1 MDRRESMNNYELT
14 FLMDAQLAP
23 EKQEEVITKF
33 LDMLKSKGAEVLNV
47 EKWGK
52 RKLAYTID
60 DRQYA
65 YYLVTQF
72 EAPPSAITEVEHF
85 LKVTPSIF
93 RYLVLHR
100 DPKIMK
106 MIRLETERISREAS
120 RLAELER
127 NKTPEENPADV
138 GEIKIEIVGETN
150 EVITDVSAIT
160 GGKDEDL
167 GIPEK
172 E

>member
-1 MDRRESMNNYELT
+1 MSNYELT

-52 RKLAYTID
+52 RKLAYTIE
-60 DRQYA
+60 DRQYG
-65 YYLVTQF
+65 YYLITQF
-72 EAPPSAITEVEHF
+72 EAPPEAITEVEHF

-93 RYLVLHR
+93 RHLILHR
-100 DPKIMK
+100 NPRMLK
-106 MIRLETERISREAS
+106 MINLETERIAREAT
-120 RLAELER
+120 RLADLER
-127 NKTPEENPADV
+127 SQALEDELIAIVPDQLDIIADV
-138 GEIKIEIVGETN
+138 NETTEDKN
-150 EVITDVSAIT
+150 EDV
-160 GGKDEDL
+160 

>member
-1 MDRRESMNNYELT
+1 MNNYELT

-23 EKQEEVITKF
+23 EKQEEVIAKF
-33 LDMLKSKGAEVLNV
+33 LDMLKAKGAEVLNV

-100 DPKIMK
+100 DPKILK
-106 MIRLETERISREAS
+106 MLRLETERVSREAS

-127 NKTPEENPADV
+127 NHNAEESVAL
-138 GEIKIEIVGETN
+138 VGETN
-150 EVITDVSAIT
+150 AETVGVPKEVITDVSVIS
-160 GGKDEDL
+160 GGKDEGV
-167 GIPEK
+167 GIPDK

>member
-1 MDRRESMNNYELT
+1 MNNYELT

-23 EKQEEVITKF
+23 EKQEEVIAKF
-33 LDMLKSKGAEVLNV
+33 LDMLKARGAEVLNV
-47 EKWGK
+47 ERWGK

-65 YYLVTQF
+65 YYLVTEF
-72 EAPPSAITEVEHF
+72 EAPPGSITEVEHF

-93 RYLVLHR
+93 RYLILHR
-100 DPKIMK
+100 DPKMLKSIH
-106 MIRLETERISREAS
+106 LETERLSREAA

-127 NKTPEENPADV
+127 NQAPEEGAEAAAV
-138 GEIKIEIVGETN
+138 
-150 EVITDVSAIT
+150 
-160 GGKDEDL
+160 
-167 GIPEK
+167 GIPEINQESDTAEGEDEDVGPPEK

>member
-1 MDRRESMNNYELT
+1 MNNYELT

-23 EKQEEVITKF
+23 EKQEEVIAKF
-33 LDMLKSKGAEVLNV
+33 LEMLKSKGAEVLNV

-72 EAPPSAITEVEHF
+72 EAPPGAITEVEHF

-100 DPKIMK
+100 DPKMLK
-106 MIRLETERISREAS
+106 MINLETERVSREAS

-127 NKTPEENPADV
+127 NQIPEEIPELLGDIK
-138 GEIKIEIVGETN
+138 EIIAEENDI
-150 EVITDVSAIT
+150 A
-160 GGKDEDL
+160 GGKDEDV